1 MRDRRGARRVDTAI
15 PLTIALLGTPISPP
29 PITVETSDISPQGL
43 SIVIKIKTRLEQ
55 GHLVIDGGD
64 NSKKMVKYLLLDN
77 KQLALRINIL
87 PQGKSIN
94 AIGKVC
100 WCYRNVQEGCYY
112 VKAGIL
118 IEEMDGRHREQW
130 SEFLRAS
137 YQFLASLE
145 PREGYREG
153 GPTESMYHKKS

>member
-1 MRDRRGARRVDTAI
+1 MRERREARRVDTVI
-15 PLTIALLGTPISPP
+15 PLTITLLGTPLSPP
-29 PITVETSDISPQGL
+29 PIAVETADISPQGL

-55 GHLVIDGGD
+55 GHLVIEGGE

-77 KQLALRINIL
+77 KQLALRINVL
-87 PQGKSIN
+87 PQGGSIN
-94 AIGKVC
+94 AIGKVR

-118 IEEMDGRHREQW
+118 IEEMAGRHRERW

-153 GPTESMYHKKS
+153 GSTVSMYHKKL

>member
-1 MRDRRGARRVDTAI
+1 MRERREARRVDTVI
-15 PLTIALLGTPISPP
+15 PLTITLLGTPLSPP
-29 PITVETSDISPQGL
+29 PIAVETADISPQGL

-55 GHLVIDGGD
+55 GHLVIEGGE

-77 KQLALRINIL
+77 KQLALRINVL
-87 PQGKSIN
+87 PQGGSIN
-94 AIGKVC
+94 AIGKVR

-118 IEEMDGRHREQW
+118 IEEMDGRHRERW

-153 GPTESMYHKKS
+153 GSTVSMYHKKL

>member
-1 MRDRRGARRVDTAI
+1 MRDRREARRVDTAI

-94 AIGKVC
+94 AIGKVR
-100 WCYRNVQEGCYY
+100 WCYRNVQEGYYY

-118 IEEMDGRHREQW
+118 IEEMEGRHREQW

-153 GPTESMYHKKS
+153 GPTESMYYKKS